1 MKRII
6 VNIMVLTS
14 ILGLSGCSGT
24 SDPSTWNSEKTDKW
38 FEKGDWHK
46 GWTVTPD
53 NSINRTTLAKACYK
67 NSDRWNKAF
76 AFLKDNDL
84 TKLELKRYDLDGD
97 NLYVLVSEYNTKN
110 PEIARYEA
118 HRKYIDI
125 QYVISGSELIGIA
138 PLASKDSILQE
149 YDATKDI
156 EYFSVKKGITVQATP
171 AKFFV
176 FFPEEAHMPG
186 LKEETNAPV
195 RKAVVKIR
203 ID

>member
-14 ILGLSGCSGT
+14 ILGLFGCSGT

-53 NSINRTTLAKACYK
+53 NSISRTTLAKAYYK

-97 NLYVLVSEYNTKN
+97 NLYVMVSEYNTKN
-110 PEIARYEA
+110 PENARYEA

-125 QYVISGSELIGIA
+125 QYVVSGRELIGIA

-156 EYFSVKKGITVQATP
+156 EFLSVKKGITVQATP
-171 AKFFV
+171 TKFFV